1 MASAIYIGNTQ
12 TTTKAKCVIGQL
24 FSLMCFINNLGD
36 HAIDFQLSKQRKGGG
51 REPSISFHKLQ
62 FLCQV

>member
-1 MASAIYIGNTQ
+1 ML
-12 TTTKAKCVIGQL
+12 KCVVGQL

-51 REPSISFHKLQ
+51 REPSKFP
-62 FLCQV
+62 

>member
-1 MASAIYIGNTQ
+1 MPSAIYIGNTQ
-12 TTTKAKCVIGQL
+12 TTTKAKCVVGQL

-51 REPSISFHKLQ
+51 REPSKFP
-62 FLCQV
+62 